1 MPSSCYW
8 IVIGLS
14 AGASNFTNGA
24 INTHNRISGTIRTA
38 IKNCWAKTRSTG
50 GEEKEGVE
58 GGVKKKIWQKKEMKS
73 VSVREWNGEGGQ
85 EDGGPLFISV
95 PPALLGIYVLRFQPK
110 CNLSPG
116 LIQSVCSSS
125 VQTQSLTLTCNP
137 FPHHHQ
143 RCFGNNETHLS
154 NTQQSYSCERG
165 RILMRCLVTLMKGVL
180 TCQWR

>member
-1 MPSSCYW
+1 MGRRRKEW
-8 IVIGLS
+8 
-14 AGASNFTNGA
+14 
-24 INTHNRISGTIRTA
+24 R
-38 IKNCWAKTRSTG
+38 G
-50 GEEKEGVE
+50 GQKENLTKERDEKCERAR
-58 GGVKKKIWQKKEMKS
+58 VK
-73 VSVREWNGEGGQ
+73 RRGGQ

>member
-24 INTHNRISGTIRTA
+24 INTHNRIKGTIRMP
-38 IKNCWAKTRSTG
+38 IKDGCTLKTRREQR
-50 GEEKEGVE
+50 GEE
-58 GGVKKKIWQKKEMKS
+58 GGVKRIFDKEKRWKVCVYVWKKRGNRQ
-73 VSVREWNGEGGQ
+73 RER
-85 EDGGPLFISV
+85 DGGPLFISV
-95 PPALLGIYVLRFQPK
+95 PQALLGICVLRFQPK

-154 NTQQSYSCERG
+154 NTQQSYSCARE
-165 RILMRCLVTLMKGVL
+165 RILMRRLVTLMKGVL
-180 TCQWR
+180 TCQSR